1 VSTIEEGLEMVIAP
15 PVSLDAKSLLARVS
29 VGRSV
34 HKYLKDEI
42 VFSQGDVADAVF
54 YVQTGKV
61 RVTVISDLGREAI
74 VAVLG
79 ANKFFG
85 EGCLTD
91 QVQRVA
97 SVAASMDSIIVR
109 IEKSATVSLI
119 HEGSKF
125 SEMFIGYLLRRSIRV
140 EADLVDQLFN
150 STEKRLARLLLLS
163 AKFGKQEKPEKVIER
178 ISQMRLAEMIGTTRS
193 RVGYL
198 MNKFRRQGFIAYN
211 GGIEIHSTLLNV
223 VLFGDPKVRT

>member
-1 VSTIEEGLEMVIAP
+1 MVIAP

-54 YVQTGKV
+54 YVQKGKV